1 MQTVDQ
7 ILMAGVPDSVSAAEA
22 RLATFTRDCGFDHF
36 AYIGGRAFNASRGGH
51 DIWAQPPTILID
63 YPQGW
68 VEVYHQEDFGRVDP
82 ALTNMFQRRLPFV
95 WDAEAM
101 GRTVDKEQRNFL
113 LAAHDFKLSRGLTI
127 PVYGPGGDFAMF
139 SYVSQADPR
148 EFAKVVGEHGHTLHL
163 LSLYYHQAISRV
175 TRAEQE
181 ETALLSIREREVLH
195 WAAAG
200 KTFEEAGIILGIS
213 RKTVEAHMYK
223 AMRKLD
229 VYNTPQ
235 AVTKAILLGLIQP

>member
-1 MQTVDQ
+1 MQAVDQ
-7 ILMAGVPDSVSAAEA
+7 ILMSGIPDSVSAAEN
-22 RLATFTRDCGFDHF
+22 RIATFARDCGFDHF
-36 AYIGGRAFNASRGGH
+36 AYIGGRAFNAARGGH

-63 YPQGW
+63 YPKGW
-68 VEVYHQEDFGRVDP
+68 VEVYHEQDFGRVDP

-101 GRTVDKEQRNFL
+101 GKTVDKEQRAFL

-139 SYVSQADPR
+139 SYVSQATPK
-148 EFAKVVGEHGHTLHL
+148 EFAKVVGHHGHTLHL

-175 TRAEQE
+175 ARSQDESVTH
-181 ETALLSIREREVLH
+181 LSMREREVLY
-195 WAAAG
+195 WAASG
-200 KTFEEAGIILGIS
+200 KTFEESGTILGIS

-235 AVTKAILLGLIQP
+235 AVTKAILLGLIHP